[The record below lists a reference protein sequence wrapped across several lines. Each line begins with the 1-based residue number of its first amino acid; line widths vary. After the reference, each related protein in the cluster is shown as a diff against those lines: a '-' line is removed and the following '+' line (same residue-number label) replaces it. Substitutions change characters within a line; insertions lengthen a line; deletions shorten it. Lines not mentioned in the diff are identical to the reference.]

1 MPLIRADNRA
11 LKMNRKAK
19 WVIGGA
25 ILGLAAIV
33 GAGAVTVQRRQAQQ
47 EAERAGGKPALE
59 FTQNDVVRLQRRRL
73 AVEAELP
80 GTVQAVS
87 QAIVRAKVA
96 AEVKRVLVREGDKVA
111 LGQEVAE
118 FDTATL
124 RAQLAERT
132 AALMSARAELGTAK
146 RTRDANEQLL
156 KQNFISQNAFDT
168 TEGTYQAKL
177 AAVALAKA
185 QLEQTQIMLDD
196 AIVRAPISGI
206 VSKRY
211 VQPGEKVGFDAM
223 MLGIVDL
230 SQLEV
235 AAQASLSD
243 IAKITPGMP
252 ARVQIEGLPDRAFEG
267 RVERINPSAEAGT
280 RAINIYVSLQ
290 NEGSL
295 LKAGMF
301 ARVRLTMEAE
311 RDATSLPVSAV
322 RGEGTQTFVW
332 ILVGNRLERR
342 PVTTGTRDDRAHLIE
357 ILSGVQTSEDVLATK
372 FDNLQQGQ
380 PARIKGLGGARLVE
394 PSVSP
399 LTPSAPTPG

>member
-1 MPLIRADNRA
+1 
-11 LKMNRKAK
+11 MNRKAK
-19 WVIGGA
+19 WVIVGA

-33 GAGAVTVQRRQAQQ
+33 GAGAVTVQRRHALQA
-47 EAERAGGKPALE
+47 AERAGAKPALE
-59 FTQNDVVRLQRRRL
+59 FTQDDVVRLQRRRL

-80 GTVQAVS
+80 GSVQAIN
-87 QAIVRAKVA
+87 QATVRAKVN
-96 AEVKRVLVREGDKVA
+96 AEVKRVLVREGDKVEA
-111 LGQEVAE
+111 GQELAE

-132 AALMSARAELGTAK
+132 ASLQSAKADAATAK
-146 RTRDANEQLL
+146 RTRDANEKLL
-156 KQNFISQNAFDT
+156 KQNFISQNAYDLA
-168 TEGTYQAKL
+168 EGAFQTKI
-177 AAVALAKA
+177 AAVELAKA
-185 QLEQTQIMLDD
+185 QLEQTQIMLND

-206 VSKRY
+206 VSKRW

-223 MLGIVDL
+223 LIGIVDL

-235 AAQASLSD
+235 AAQASLGD
-243 IAKITPGMP
+243 IARISPGMP
-252 ARVQIEGLPDRAFEG
+252 ARVEIEGLPG
-267 RVERINPSAEAGT
+267 RPFDGKVERINPSAEAGT
-280 RAINIYVSLQ
+280 RSINVYVSLK
-290 NEGSL
+290 NEDSL

-357 ILSGVQTSEDVLATK
+357 ILSGVQPSEDVLATK
-372 FDNLQQGQ
+372 FDNLQHGQ
-380 PARIKGLGGARLVE
+380 PARIRGLGGAQVVE
-394 PSVSP
+394 PV
-399 LTPSAPTPG
+399 TPSTTSPG